1 MAERREI
8 YESVVFVSNQILIYL
23 RTKNVKMKLYIKYD
37 INLACK
43 IILQEQLEA
52 LGLEYEL
59 KELGEVEIRSTMTPE
74 TQKKLDESLEKYGIK
89 IVSNHKNTLI
99 EKTKDIIIEMIYEKE
114 KLPNTNISTYLADR
128 LNHSYGYIS
137 NLFSEVTYSSIEN
150 FIIIQKIERAKQLI
164 IEGELTLTEISYQ
177 LNYSSV
183 AHLSNQF
190 KKTTGL
196 TPTSFQRIIKKRV
209 SAR

>member
-1 MAERREI
+1 M
-8 YESVVFVSNQILIYL
+8 VFPIFFALYL
-23 RTKNVKMKLYIKYD
+23 RKTPIMKLYLKFDTNY
-37 INLACK
+37 ACRV
-43 IILQEQLEA
+43 ILQEKMQEF
-52 LGLEYEL
+52 GIDYEL
-59 KELGEVEIRSTMTPE
+59 KELGEVEIKGNLQPE
-74 TQKKLDESLEKYGIK
+74 LQKQLEAALEHYGIRL
-89 IVSNHKNTLI
+89 VNNHKNSLI

-196 TPTSFQRIIKKRV
+196 TPTAFQRIIKKRADTRV
-209 SAR
+209 

>member
-1 MAERREI
+1 
-8 YESVVFVSNQILIYL
+8 
-23 RTKNVKMKLYIKYD
+23 MKLYLKFD
-37 INLACK
+37 TNHACRV
-43 IILQEQLEA
+43 ILQEKMQEF
-52 LGLEYEL
+52 GIDYEL
-59 KELGEVEIRSTMTPE
+59 KELGEVEIKGNLPADV
-74 TQKKLDESLEKYGIK
+74 QKNLEAALEHYGIRM
-89 IVSNHKNTLI
+89 VNNHKNTLI
-99 EKTKDIIIEMIYEKE
+99 EKTKDIIVEMIYEKE
-114 KLPNTNISTYLADR
+114 KLPSTNISTYLADR

-164 IEGELTLTEISYQ
+164 IDGEFTLTEISYQ

-196 TPTSFQRIIKKRV
+196 TPTSFQRIIKKR
-209 SAR
+209 ADTK

>member
-1 MAERREI
+1 
-8 YESVVFVSNQILIYL
+8 
-23 RTKNVKMKLYIKYD
+23 MKLYVKYD
-37 INLACK
+37 INKACRV
-43 IILQEQLEA
+43 ILKEKLEQYNIV
-52 LGLEYEL
+52 YEL
-59 KELGEVEIRSTMTPE
+59 KELGEVELKGTVAADVQRE
-74 TQKKLDESLEKYGIK
+74 LEEELERYGIR
-89 IVSNHKNTLI
+89 IVSNHKNTLV

-150 FIIIQKIERAKQLI
+150 FIILQKIERAKQLI
-164 IEGELTLTEISYQ
+164 IEGQMTLTEISYQ

-196 TPTSFQRIIKKRV
+196 TPTSFQRIIKKRAGV
-209 SAR
+209 N

>member
-1 MAERREI
+1 
-8 YESVVFVSNQILIYL
+8 
-23 RTKNVKMKLYIKYD
+23 MKLYVKYD

-43 IILQEQLEA
+43 VILQEKLEEF
-52 LGLEYEL
+52 GIEYEL
-59 KELGEVEIRSTMTPE
+59 KELGEVEIRGTLQPDL
-74 TQKKLDESLEKYGIK
+74 QKQLEAALERYGIR

-196 TPTSFQRIIKKRV
+196 TPTAFQRIIKKRAG
-209 SAR
+209 AR

>member
-1 MAERREI
+1 
-8 YESVVFVSNQILIYL
+8 
-23 RTKNVKMKLYIKYD
+23 MKLYIKYD

-43 IILQEQLEA
+43 VILQEHLER

-59 KELGEVEIRSTMTPE
+59 KELGEVEILTPL
-74 TQKKLDESLEKYGIK
+74 TPDVQKELDEGLERYGIR

-150 FIIIQKIERAKQLI
+150 FIIIQKIERAKQLV

-196 TPTSFQRIIKKRV
+196 TPTSFQRIIKKRLE
-209 SAR
+209 AR

>member
-1 MAERREI
+1 
-8 YESVVFVSNQILIYL
+8 
-23 RTKNVKMKLYIKYD
+23 MKLYIKYD
-37 INLACK
+37 INLACRV
-43 IILQEQLEA
+43 ILQEQLEQ

-59 KELGEVEIRSTMTPE
+59 KELGEVEILSPMTPE
-74 TQKKLDESLEKYGIK
+74 IQKQLDESLERYGIK

-196 TPTSFQRIIKKRV
+196 TPTAFQRIIKKRV

>member
-1 MAERREI
+1 
-8 YESVVFVSNQILIYL
+8 
-23 RTKNVKMKLYIKYD
+23 MKLYIKYD

-43 IILQEQLEA
+43 IILQEHLQK

-59 KELGEVEIRSTMTPE
+59 KELGEVEILTPMSPE
-74 TQKKLDESLEKYGIK
+74 VQKELDDGLAHYGIK

-196 TPTSFQRIIKKRV
+196 TPTSFQRIIKKRLE
-209 SAR
+209 AR